1 MGNSNS
7 KIMVGFLAGAA
18 AGVLAGILFAPDKGT
33 ETRKKI
39 SKKSG
44 EAADSLKHKF
54 NDFVDGL
61 KETYATAK
69 ESVDDAA
76 DKGNMKLN
84 SLKGEVKNALHS

>member
-1 MGNSNS
+1 MKNTS
-7 KIMVGFLAGAA
+7 KILTAIAAGAA
-18 AGVLAGILFAPDKGT
+18 AGAILGVLFAPDKGT

-44 EAADSLKHKF
+44 DVADSLKHKF

-69 ESVDDAA
+69 ESVDDAI
-76 DKGNMKLN
+76 DKGSLKMNT
-84 SLKGEVKNALHS
+84 LKGEAKNALQS